1 MVYQRIT
8 TDFSSSEFNSC
19 ANHPLQSWEWG
30 EVRKKTGIRVIR
42 IGGYNDNKLKEVY
55 TMTVHQIP
63 HTPFSI
69 GYIPRSIWPSSELV
83 IFLKKI
89 TEREGMLFIKF
100 EPDVELSRIDSQ
112 MDSLPDTFVLSSHPL
127 FPQWSQELDLT
138 KSEET
143 LMKEMKPKTRYNVH
157 YAEKKGVRI
166 YEDSTEAGYEVFEKL
181 YFDTVERQS
190 YHGHDKSY
198 HQTVWN
204 GMKNGI
210 SHILIAEHEG
220 VPLSAYHLFYFKHK
234 LYYPYGGSSDQKRN
248 LMASNL
254 LMWEAIKL
262 GKKRGATS
270 FDMWGSLPQGYD
282 STNKWAG
289 FTRFKEG
296 YGTRFVHYAGSYD
309 LVLNPLMYQ
318 LYKASYT
325 VREFLLQKKLL

>member
-1 MVYQRIT
+1 MYKLIT
-8 TDFSSSEFNSC
+8 KDCAVSSFNAC

-30 EVRKKTGIRVIR
+30 EVRTETGVRVIR
-42 IGGYNDNKLKEVY
+42 IGGYDGNKLKEVY

-69 GYIPRSIWPSSELV
+69 GYIPRSIWPSGGLLS
-83 IFLKKI
+83 FLKQFTRKKNK
-89 TEREGMLFIKF
+89 LFIKF
-100 EPDVELSRIDSQ
+100 EPDIELSKIGSRLSQ
-112 MDSLPDTFVLSSHPL
+112 ISDTFVSSSHPL

-138 KSEET
+138 KSEEN

-157 YAEKKGVRI
+157 YAKKKGVRV
-166 YEDSTEAGYEVFEKL
+166 YEDSSDKGYSVFEKL
-181 YFDTVERQS
+181 YFDTVARQS

-204 GMKNGI
+204 GMKKNI

-220 VPLSAYHLFYFKHK
+220 IPLSAYHLFYFKQK
-234 LYYPYGGSSDQKRN
+234 LYYPYGGSSEQKRN

-262 GKKRGATS
+262 GKKLGATS

-282 STNKWAG
+282 ANDKWAG

-296 YGTRFVHYAGSYD
+296 YGTRFVQYAGSFD
-309 LVLNPLMYQ
+309 LVLHPLLYQ
-318 LYKASYT
+318 LYKASYV